1 MLILQ
6 EFVMF
11 MYICPII
18 LSVYVLYNIIHI
30 HCNLIEYI
38 IYIVQ
43 CGSNTWK
50 IEKRETKIWILLL
63 EMKWP
68 LSLCIFQF
76 SFRLENCFD
85 SVVQRHG
92 GIWLYR

>member
-1 MLILQ
+1 M
-6 EFVMF
+6 
-11 MYICPII
+11 
-18 LSVYVLYNIIHI
+18 IHPNI

-68 LSLCIFQF
+68 LSLCVFF
-76 SFRLENCFD
+76 NFHFD
-85 SVVQRHG
+85 WKIVSIQSYNGTEVYG
-92 GIWLYR
+92 YIGS